1 MESNPK
7 SQVVERLKEAQNV
20 LVTVS
25 ANPSVDQLSAAIGF
39 TLLMN
44 KLGKHATAVFSGHV
58 PSTLEFL
65 KPEETLEQN
74 TDSLRDFIISLDKA
88 KADKLRYK
96 VEDEFVKIYITPY
109 RTSLSEADLNFSQGD
124 FNVDAVVAL
133 GVDQRE
139 HVDQAIL
146 EHGRIL
152 HDATVIGVMAGQG
165 QTEVGSINWQ
175 DSSAS
180 SLCEMLVSISESF
193 QSGLL
198 DGQMATAFLTGIVA
212 ETDRFS
218 NEKTSPKVMTMSAQ
232 LMAAGANQQ
241 LIATQL
247 APVVEADISGGD
259 GDLPAPVMDDEQ
271 GSADEAVLDLHHEDD
286 GFNQPQPEQQP
297 DYATHEEL
305 AEAVNQVQEN
315 AYKPHRVIQPLPEEP
330 EQEQPEMAEP
340 EPQSYDEQPTSK
352 YIMTPPASGGTLT
365 ANTQPEWYEPSSD
378 PLTAADVAPSFP
390 TQQHEKAVVE
400 PLLGVTDDAES
411 VQAASM
417 PSTEDPLLPSDGETS
432 TMPLPAEDPNAE
444 IPAASDEVE
453 SDIPVI
459 DKLGPEVHDNDTLD
473 AIEHAVE
480 DYSGTAPHTAV
491 PEEPQAPEAPVE
503 EAPAAPAEDS
513 NLDTDAARQAVMD
526 AVNAAGYD
534 TNRPEPIQALN
545 AQEFT
550 SGPAPQATAPEVPSI
565 PIPPS
570 ELDQGTP
577 VQEQPADAPPSVP
590 PPMMPQF
597 PIPGAEVYEPD
608 QEPRS

>member
-109 RTSLSEADLNFSQGD
+109 RTSLSDADLNFSQGD

-152 HDATVIGVMAGQG
+152 HDATVIGVMAGQD

-175 DSSAS
+175 DPSAS

-198 DGQMATAFLTGIVA
+198 DNQMATAFLTGIVA

-247 APVVEADISGGD
+247 TPVVEADLSGGN

-271 GSADEAVLDLHHEDD
+271 ASADEAVLDLHHEDD
-286 GFNQPQPEQQP
+286 GFDQPQPEQQSE
-297 DYATHEEL
+297 YSTHEEL

-330 EQEQPEMAEP
+330 EPQAQPEP
-340 EPQSYDEQPTSK
+340 EAQTYDDQQTSK

-411 VQAASM
+411 VQAPSM
-417 PSTEDPLLPSDGETS
+417 PSTEDPLLPSDGETN
-432 TMPLPAEDPNAE
+432 TMPVPTEDPNAE

-459 DKLGPEVHDNDTLD
+459 DKLGPEVHENDTLE

-480 DYSGTAPHTAV
+480 DYSGAAPHSTV
-491 PEEPQAPEAPVE
+491 PEEPQAPEAPTE
-503 EAPAAPAEDS
+503 EAVAPEPVADL
-513 NLDTDAARQAVMD
+513 NTDAARQAVMD

-550 SGPAPQATAPEVPSI
+550 SAPASEVAEPEVPSI
-565 PIPPS
+565 PMPPS
-570 ELDQGTP
+570 ELDQTP
-577 VQEQPADAPPSVP
+577 QLPEQQPVDAPPSVP
-590 PPMMPQF
+590 PPMLPQF

-608 QEPRS
+608 QEPKS